1 VHNGSA
7 MSCRTYSCLR
17 IRDLLTAALLLTVS
31 AVCAAPAQ
39 ECHPLLDHTFPAL
52 DSGQG
57 RSLCEFS
64 GKVVLVV
71 NTASE
76 CGYTPQY
83 EGLEALYKRYNRR
96 GLVII
101 GFPSNDFGAQE
112 PASNKQVAEF
122 CKLNYGVS
130 FPMFEKT
137 SVAGAN
143 ANAFYGALAKRGG
156 GSPRWNFHKYIIDR
170 SGTRVAS
177 FESQIAPTDGR
188 LVRQIERLLVE
199 PAATR

>member
-1 VHNGSA
+1 
-7 MSCRTYSCLR
+7 MRPIT
-17 IRDLLTAALLLTVS
+17 LLASLVLAALLGVS
-31 AVCAAPAQ
+31 TQASAAGTPDCSA
-39 ECHPLLDHTFPAL
+39 LLDHNFPVL
-52 DSGQG
+52 DTGKP

-83 EGLEALYKRYNRR
+83 EGLEALHKRYQAR
-96 GLVII
+96 GLVIV

-112 PASNKQVAEF
+112 SGSNKQIAEF

-137 SVAGAN
+137 TVAGAR
-143 ANAFYGALAKRGG
+143 ANPLYLDLAQRAGGA
-156 GSPRWNFHKYIIDR
+156 PRWNFHKYLIDR
-170 SGTRVAS
+170 SGTRVIGV
-177 FESQIAPTDGR
+177 ESKIAPSHITF
-188 LVRQIERLLVE
+188 VREIERLLAE
-199 PAATR
+199 AELSRR